1 MGLRLHCLR
10 QSVRAQSGDDDPTS
24 RPCRWLRTCSNRP
37 LAFRS
42 LSGRRSTSYTRP
54 MPLERVALIPTCAEC
69 EAVWLPADEARWQAW
84 LTEDEPP
91 ELVFY
96 CLECAEREFGGE
108 KAV

>member
-10 QSVRAQSGDDDPTS
+10 QSVRAQSS
-24 RPCRWLRTCSNRP
+24 IRPLLGVSPNRP